1 MQVTVRVPG
10 PLRSLTCGER
20 ELIVCADTVRGA
32 IDAMEQLHPGIRDQ
46 LLDARG
52 VRRFINI
59 FLDGEDIRSLDGLET
74 RLEDG
79 DQLDL
84 VPALAGG

>member
-10 PLRSLTCGER
+10 SLRSLTCGER
-20 ELIVCADTVRGA
+20 ELVVRAHTVRGA
-32 IDAMEQLHPGIRDQ
+32 IDAIERLYPGIRDQ
-46 LLDARG
+46 LLDAQG
-52 VRRFINI
+52 VRRFVNI
-59 FLDGEDIRSLDGLET
+59 FLGEKDIRFLDGLET

-79 DQLDL
+79 DELDL